1 MIHKFLRIGGMTL
14 EDPFLYLVIHVQP
27 LFHLC
32 YIYIYIYPDFYGLAL
47 KDNLYIDTQVTLF
60 SVRQAFHHSNW
71 SWP

>member
-32 YIYIYIYPDFYGLAL
+32 YIHIYIYPDFRSTLSRSL
-47 KDNLYIDTQVTLF
+47 LSNHWDN
-60 SVRQAFHHSNW
+60 
-71 SWP
+71 P